1 MLDPTREYIFG
12 QQEEVAVLDPNKE
25 YSFGSDPQELYR
37 ETPATLGESAI
48 SIGLEVIPAI
58 LGGITLGPKGAIG
71 GSAAGNYFSQKY
83 RIARGLQDEVGLG
96 ELGAATALR
105 VLYLLVSL
113 LM

>member
-12 QQEEVAVLDPNKE
+12 QQEEIAVLDPNRE

-37 ETPATLGESAI
+37 ETPTTFGESAI

-71 GSAAGNYFSQKY
+71 GSAAGNYLSQKY
-83 RIARGLQDEVGLG
+83 RIARGLQEEVGLG
-96 ELGAATALR
+96 ELGAATALG
-105 VLYLLVSL
+105 LSL
-113 LM
+113 IHI